1 MIRRAL
7 SLDPPI
13 CGYCVAQTG
22 RTGYAGQA
30 RCARRAAP
38 GEAGVATPLVVLTV
52 MGLVTLAAVGVLAL
66 AYSATARSV
75 RAAADL
81 VAVSGA
87 QAYARGGDACDEAR
101 RIAGRNQVDM
111 TECEVTGDLIDF
123 VVEVRV
129 SHGVG
134 WRLPGLP
141 DTVAATAYAGS
152 VTGAP

>member
-1 MIRRAL
+1 MIRR
-7 SLDPPI
+7 
-13 CGYCVAQTG
+13 V
-22 RTGYAGQA
+22 GQSV
-30 RCARRAAP
+30 P
-38 GEAGVATPLVVLTV
+38 GEAGVASPLVVLTV
-52 MGLVTLAAVGVLAL
+52 MILVTLAAVGVLAL
-66 AYSATARSV
+66 TYSATARSV

-101 RIAGRNQVDM
+101 RIAGRNQVDVAD
-111 TECEVTGDLIDF
+111 CEVTGDLIDF

-129 SHGVG
+129 SRGVG

-141 DTVAATAYAGS
+141 DTVAATAYAGN